1 MFNYYFNI
9 GIIYFIIGF
18 SVSLLLYFVF
28 KKRVLGR
35 FWGALIVALIGSYLG
50 GLIEYAFFD
59 VIEYLRN
66 INNAVNIFPP
76 LITSIVV
83 VLLYSRLSERA

>member
-9 GIIYFIIGF
+9 GIIYFLTGF
-18 SVSLLLYFVF
+18 SVALLLYFVF

-50 GLIEYAFFD
+50 GLLEYVLYD

-66 INNAVNIFPP
+66 INNSVNIFPP
-76 LITSIVV
+76 LITSIII
-83 VLLYSRLSERA
+83 VLLYSKLSDRA